1 MCCCLLVRC
10 PCRMTQSSE
19 VKLDVAEVFDMTR
32 LHDKLYLLSTS
43 ISIHSLQHP
52 FPSVGEIKTPE
63 IKSPKEIVSCSK
75 MSCLYVY
82 DNGEECV
89 WKVSIASQQVCRW
102 LSEVKE
108 PCTIS
113 VASNAELLM
122 LRNNRPVCLEV
133 YDEHAILSR
142 RLNFPSAIT
151 SMRSL
156 YETSSGGYIGQ
167 VGLNLAT
174 FGGNGSL
181 IGQFDPPERRA
192 RLEKPLFFEL
202 SPYHIFLHC
211 VNDYRRR
218 IYIDVW

>member
-19 VKLDVAEVFDMTR
+19 VKLDVAEDLVFDMTR
-32 LHDKLYLLSTS
+32 LHDKLYILSNS

-52 FPSVGEIKTPE
+52 FPSVGEIKTPV

-75 MSCLYVY
+75 TSCLYIY

-89 WKVSIASQQVCRW
+89 WKVVIPSLKVCRW
-102 LSEVKE
+102 LSEAKE

-113 VASNAELLM
+113 VTSNSELLM

-133 YDEHAILSR
+133 YNEYAILSR

-151 SMRSL
+151 SLSRL
-156 YETSSGGYIGQ
+156 YETFSGGYIGQ
-167 VGLNLAT
+167 IGSNVAT
-174 FGGNGSL
+174 FRENGSL
-181 IGQFDPPERRA
+181 IGQ
-192 RLEKPLFFEL
+192 
-202 SPYHIFLHC
+202 
-211 VNDYRRR
+211 
-218 IYIDVW
+218 